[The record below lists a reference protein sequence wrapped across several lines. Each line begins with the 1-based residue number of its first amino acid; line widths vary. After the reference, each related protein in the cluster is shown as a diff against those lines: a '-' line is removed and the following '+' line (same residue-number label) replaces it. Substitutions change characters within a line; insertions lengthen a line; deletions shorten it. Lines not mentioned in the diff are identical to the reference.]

1 MSDVLIDVAEDRSS
15 LVLRGDARALQQ
27 SRRLWI
33 YLEHYLGATIKG
45 PTAVS
50 VPIGVQALGP
60 LVTDVEEAL
69 SKHGFASSRAATLT
83 GQISS
88 YLHEQDL
95 FAAFS
100 KRAKDIW
107 SNKLNRD
114 EFSEFTQVLSRDLP
128 GRSLYPLQLLAAY
141 HLAFSQNAANFSVP
155 GAGKTSI
162 VYGAFAFL
170 RHLPPSDPKHTNKI
184 FVVGPL
190 SSFGPWEDEFQEC
203 FGRPPRSRRVSGGL
217 GPDDR
222 KRVYYSELA
231 GYRDLELLLTTYQ
244 AVPHDIE
251 HIQHFLNRPENR
263 VMVVLDE
270 AHKIKNTEGGVWAD
284 AMLQLAPSAAARVVL
299 TGTPAPNGYED
310 LYNLFNFIWPGQNVI
325 HFDLG
330 HLRDMSQTPFDRRA
344 DTLVDN
350 ISPYFIR
357 IRKSDLHLPVPTDHP
372 PIQVDLGPRQ
382 DRIYRFIED
391 KYISYFKAQSPQ
403 SWIRDTLTRARM
415 IRLLQA
421 ATNPGLLKAPLD
433 AAGVSGSDR
442 ALFVDDA
449 DILNQVLG
457 YEGNETPAKLHKA
470 VELTSQLLEA
480 NPANKV
486 VLWCVFVGNLF
497 QLHSMLAKQG
507 ITARLLYGGTPTEL
521 DEDTTDIETRE
532 SIIREFETLNS
543 SFRVV
548 VANPFA
554 VGESI
559 SLHRTCRNAIY
570 VERNFNAAAFLQ
582 SKDRIHRYGLPRDA
596 KVNYYYLTARDTID
610 STVHQR
616 LLQKEATMMRILES
630 RDIPLLNLNMDA
642 DYDREDLDDIAALI
656 RDYGSRRSHIR

>member
-15 LVLRGDARALQQ
+15 LVLHGDARALQQ

-33 YLEHYLGATIKG
+33 YLEQYLSANIKG
-45 PTAVS
+45 PTEVA
-50 VPIGVQALGP
+50 VPIGIQALGP

-69 SKHGFASSRAATLT
+69 SKHGFASSRAANLT

-100 KRAKDIW
+100 QRARDIW
-107 SNKLNRD
+107 SNKLNKD
-114 EFSEFTQVLSRDLP
+114 EFSEFTQVLSKDLA
-128 GRSLYPLQLLAAY
+128 GRTLYPLQLLAAY

-184 FVVGPL
+184 LVVGPL
-190 SSFGPWEDEFQEC
+190 SSFGPWESEFQEC
-203 FGRPPRSRRVSGGL
+203 FGRPARSRRVSGGL
-217 GPDDR
+217 TPEDR

-231 GYRDLELLLTTYQ
+231 GFRDLELLLTTYQ
-244 AVPHDIE
+244 AIPHDIE
-251 HIQHFLNRPENR
+251 HIQHFLTRPENR

-310 LYNLFNFIWPGQNVI
+310 LYNLFNFIWPGQNVM

-344 DTLVDN
+344 DTLVEN

-372 PIQVDLGPRQ
+372 PIQVDLGARQ

-391 KYISYFKAQSPQ
+391 KYITYFKAQSPQ
-403 SWIRDTLTRARM
+403 SWVRDTLTRARM

-449 DILNQVLG
+449 EILNQILG
-457 YEGNETPAKLHKA
+457 YEGNEIPVKLQKA

-497 QLHSMLAKQG
+497 QLHSMLANHG
-507 ITARLLYGGTPTEL
+507 IAARILYGGTPTDL

-532 SIIREFETLNS
+532 SIIREFETLAS

-596 KVNYYYLTARDTID
+596 QVNYYYLTARDTID

-642 DYDREDLDDIAALI
+642 ESDREDMDDIAALI
-656 RDYGSRRSHIR
+656 RDYGRRRSHIR

>member
-15 LVLRGDARALQQ
+15 LFLHGDARALQQ

-33 YLEHYLGATIKG
+33 YLEQYLSASIKG
-45 PTAVS
+45 PTEVA
-50 VPIGVQALGP
+50 VPIGIQALGP

-69 SKHGFASSRAATLT
+69 SNHGFASSRAANLT

-100 KRAKDIW
+100 QRARDIW
-107 SNKLNRD
+107 SNKLNKD
-114 EFSEFTQVLSRDLP
+114 EFSEFTQVLSKDLA
-128 GRSLYPLQLLAAY
+128 GRTLYPLQLLAAY

-170 RHLPPSDPKHTNKI
+170 RHLPPSDPKYTNKI
-184 FVVGPL
+184 LVVGPL
-190 SSFGPWEDEFQEC
+190 SSFGPWESEFQEC
-203 FGRPPRSRRVSGGL
+203 FGRPARSRRVSGGL
-217 GPDDR
+217 TPEDR

-244 AVPHDIE
+244 AIPHDIE
-251 HIQHFLNRPENR
+251 HIQHFLTRPENR

-310 LYNLFNFIWPGQNVI
+310 LYNLFNFIWPGQNVM

-357 IRKSDLHLPVPTDHP
+357 IRKSDLHLPAPTDHP
-372 PIQVDLGPRQ
+372 PIQVDLGPKQ
-382 DRIYRFIED
+382 DRIYRFIEG
-391 KYISYFKAQSPQ
+391 KYIAYFKAQSPQ
-403 SWIRDTLTRARM
+403 SWVRDTLTRARM

-433 AAGVSGSDR
+433 AAGVSGSDS

-449 DILNQVLG
+449 EILNQVLG
-457 YEGNETPAKLHKA
+457 YEGSEIPAKLRKA
-470 VELTSQLLEA
+470 VELTTQLLEA

-497 QLHSMLAKQG
+497 QLHSMLAKHG
-507 ITARLLYGGTPTEL
+507 IAARILYGGTPTDL
-521 DEDTTDIETRE
+521 DEDTADIETRE
-532 SIIREFETLNS
+532 SIIREFETHAS

-596 KVNYYYLTARDTID
+596 RVNYYYLTARDTID

-642 DYDREDLDDIAALI
+642 DSDREDVDDIAALI
-656 RDYGSRRSHIR
+656 RDYGSRRSLIR